1 SGLPDAYSRGRIIG
15 LYQKPALYG
24 VDRLIAEKQQDLKK
38 IAISSDENIRL
49 REEIWLQIKA
59 LKDLIV
65 LGNEYGLELG
75 RPAENATEAVQWTY
89 MGYLASI
96 KQANGAASSFGRIP
110 IFLDIY
116 IQRDLEKGIITEFD
130 AQELIEQLT
139 LKLRMV
145 RFARTDGY
153 NELYASNPTFVTTS
167 MAGMGADG
175 RHRVTKTDYRFLHCL
190 DNLGNSAEPNLTVLW
205 DARLPESFKEY
216 CMKMSVKHFSIQ
228 YENDKLMQE
237 EGYGDMQCISC
248 CVSPLNPEADKDKG
262 ETHNLQYFGARV
274 NV

>member
-1 SGLPDAYSRGRIIG
+1 SIDQELHDFYVKNRSTANDGIFRAYTDDIKRARHSHIVSGLPDAYSRGRIIG

-145 RFARTDGY
+145 R
-153 NELYASNPTFVTTS
+153 
-167 MAGMGADG
+167 
-175 RHRVTKTDYRFLHCL
+175 
-190 DNLGNSAEPNLTVLW
+190 
-205 DARLPESFKEY
+205 
-216 CMKMSVKHFSIQ
+216 
-228 YENDKLMQE
+228 
-237 EGYGDMQCISC
+237 
-248 CVSPLNPEADKDKG
+248 
-262 ETHNLQYFGARV
+262 
-274 NV
+274 